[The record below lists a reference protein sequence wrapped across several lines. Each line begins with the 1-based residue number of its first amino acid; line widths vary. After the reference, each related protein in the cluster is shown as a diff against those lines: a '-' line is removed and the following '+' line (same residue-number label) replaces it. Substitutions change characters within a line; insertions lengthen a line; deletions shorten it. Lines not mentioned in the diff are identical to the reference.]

1 MERGFFRRDRMEKLS
16 TERKSESMSRSHSQ
30 ELLDSSSASSVSV
43 FADHSEGQNRNF
55 QKTGEYSPRASMD
68 EALKSEAAFIQ
79 YLSSIP
85 PSEHHRSAD
94 SMTTRTRSPAAPPTV
109 SKVGL
114 DHLDNLCKLME
125 QLSELRDTNSKLQK
139 RVQYLEDLKT
149 LHDMHKEIC
158 EAGAYASEDV
168 PKPGLYPLKK
178 SATESNCPRKE
189 SGYSRSPSKYL
200 SRRSRQQ
207 QPESQRRGRSK
218 SVGHEDLNEDSKSR
232 RLFPKWS
239 RVKEAFGW
247 ESERKNSIKAKSE
260 SGSSLTNRRR
270 SDESSRL
277 TYRHPSSHT
286 WYQNYPSIHSSME
299 DIHEEFEGRWKK
311 MSVSSEKFS
320 DHLDIPH
327 EALRRQKSTPSP
339 GSEKIPS
346 SRDTDLKPKSFTI
359 ERDSYRSQ
367 DFSKFEKEDGKR
379 GKSPWG
385 RVKTIIERHRDS
397 IKRRSLRHEP
407 SATDLASAFSK
418 ISEDSVD
425 FKDDPDELE
434 STSKP
439 SGAPTIS
446 RRKANKPG
454 FLALEP
460 EMDQEYPRTP
470 NSSPVLQRKS
480 KWTRMT
486 KALKGKREDEK
497 DSLSTP
503 TSPNNQNDGH
513 FTFNAIEEL
522 SPSSYGE
529 EREISRVGSDSHVH
543 QLALSVPPTDLM
555 LQLQRN
561 LSEDF
566 HRKIQ
571 EWDRIRA
578 CGNTSCSPQWER
590 KPSDT
595 WKSRKKSERQE
606 DKTVKPKIKDLTWL
620 EKELQKVEKEKQ
632 RLSKERLKYEQRAMR
647 LEKLR
652 ETVLGTTN
660 SKREVL
666 VKTSA
671 GEFRFEGISD
681 AFTKKLYEWETKKG
695 VGMEYSTIALLNSS
709 KQMSQGSSGTMQRM
723 LSKSE
728 SSIAD
733 IGLNSSNS
741 LQSTKIS
748 DAAEGDKQNHL
759 SRADSEPDLSTLAA
773 AFGGSLAVSASVQDC
788 VEVEVASPDGHK
800 DSDDELDKERKGSE
814 TYYSL
819 LEENVLLL
827 ERLKEKEE
835 ICRRLEKDLEILD
848 EKMEEMNIHHSEETQ
863 RYREKLWELHQQ
875 GASPREVLCCRRTME
890 QLRQRIEALERWTRK
905 LKSERETVE
914 VNFRHHSKEQENM
927 TLDLL
932 ERMRELQAVGSSAT
946 EAESRPF
953 SRMDADTIERLQD
966 LSAQLAK
973 QTQELQETLGRK
985 TLQIRQLK
993 WELLHRDLSTVKLE
1007 TERHNHSAQKKRSKY
1022 AHWRSRSSEEPSSAF
1037 PQKTDAID
1045 RTAASPDAYCIS
1057 SSVEEFQATDLAHTV
1072 QQLSKEVQKLTC
1084 ATSNSSLSKCWPE
1097 EQLYTSV
1104 TISPKDVETCR
1115 NHKKGPIKL
1124 ASKRITVRRNSADNS
1139 SLLSTD
1145 DSRFKGERSSSHSDD
1160 SSDEYYSRICYSSG
1174 LKANITNNSEAER
1187 LLMSYGENPPRTQ
1200 RKKKLQKV
1208 SKLNSSLGRRRAN
1221 TFHTNRDLQKPTIGE
1236 NIPQKCHSF
1245 RVPRENYNDESA
1257 IIKTPYFRRKLLTRN
1272 FPVCAESDNTSN
1284 IKIFRESLLFGS
1296 ETDKVDFRI
1305 DDNNMIREVASDSK
1319 IPLTTKVKK
1328 YSDPSNE
1335 KSNRKLPVRSMSDKT
1350 RNETAAEKENLQKRR
1365 SKKRLKPPNLNI
1377 AVKDNVTKLDAAEIF
1392 SQDDSLQSNT
1402 TKEIASQNVSTFNQK
1417 EHASSEKKFETL
1429 QSEIPSITIQFP
1441 KRKHRK
1447 PLIIEDGAT
1456 DEQSVTIVVPKKRSL
1471 SSECDSSISESS
1483 PREEPKI
1490 QHSDK
1495 TNNST
1500 YLSTAKDSLSPSDK
1514 DSLLLSS
1521 NTKNNTSSIGSIQ
1534 LMKLVSLDNFDNPF
1548 DQNKIF
1554 TLKNYKQNESQARK
1568 RKAQDG
1574 DISDKNSPTEEMVD
1588 IINAGQQQ
1596 AFREES
1602 HPLAKSSTT
1611 GIEHINSESSPIST
1625 NYIKSPSAP
1634 QLDWRKAC
1642 AKKISRT
1649 GAPNVRTLI
1658 ERYNQKVIESQSGKS
1673 PSSSNVSS
1681 PITLRKISTPVN
1693 SSCSKQ
1699 YVAHFSSTPST
1710 PTASPICT
1718 SLAFKSGN
1726 FTKSPQS
1733 SPSSDVRSEA
1743 LKKAREYFIASPQL
1757 SIQNSPE
1764 TKRTGETSQKSPESA
1779 WAASEREAFALQKKR
1794 SDEDRLSHSS
1804 MDSMN
1809 LVMLRAGESCR
1820 ESRLPKK
1827 LADAQKIE
1835 MVERPNLKASKS
1847 LSSSSLFKAVLHSD
1861 FKVPTNLLK
1870 LKRSKRKK
1878 DMSTVTELC
1887 RQSLLLTSET
1897 APNILAPTAH
1907 KSCPSSPELKSKT
1920 TKPNWLQR
1928 NIFRH
1933 RQ

>member
-1 MERGFFRRDRMEKLS
+1 
-16 TERKSESMSRSHSQ
+16 
-30 ELLDSSSASSVSV
+30 
-43 FADHSEGQNRNF
+43 
-55 QKTGEYSPRASMD
+55 MD

-94 SMTTRTRSPAAPPTV
+94 SMTTRTRSPAAQPAV

-158 EAGAYASEDV
+158 EAGEYASEETD
-168 PKPGLYPLKK
+168 KPGPYPLTK
-178 SATESNCPRKE
+178 SATESSCPRKE
-189 SGYSRSPSKYL
+189 GGYSRSPSKYL

-218 SVGHEDLNEDSKSR
+218 SVGHENLNEDSKSR
-232 RLFPKWS
+232 RLFPNWS

-260 SGSSLTNRRR
+260 SGNNLTTRRR
-270 SDESSRL
+270 SDESSRQ
-277 TYRHPSSHT
+277 TYRHPGSPT
-286 WYQNYPSIHSSME
+286 WYQNYPSIHSSVE

-311 MSVSSEKFS
+311 MSVVSEKYS
-320 DHLDIPH
+320 EHLDIPH

-346 SRDTDLKPKSFTI
+346 CRDTDMKPKSFTI

-407 SATDLASAFSK
+407 SATDLATAFNK
-418 ISEDSVD
+418 IAEDSLD
-425 FKDDPDELE
+425 FKDDPDDLEL
-434 STSKP
+434 TSKP
-439 SGAPTIS
+439 SGTARPS

-454 FLALEP
+454 LIVLEP
-460 EMDQEYPRTP
+460 EVEQGCPRTP

-486 KALKGKREDEK
+486 KALKGKREGEK
-497 DSLSTP
+497 DSVSTP
-503 TSPNNQNDGH
+503 TSPNNQLDGH
-513 FTFNAIEEL
+513 FTFDAIDER
-522 SPSSYGE
+522 SPSPYGE
-529 EREISRVGSDSHVH
+529 DREMTRVGSDSHVH
-543 QLALSVPPTDLM
+543 QLALAVPPTELM
-555 LQLQRN
+555 IQLQRN

-571 EWDRIRA
+571 EWDRMRA
-578 CGNTSCSPQWER
+578 CGNTSCSPQWDR

-595 WKSRKKSERQE
+595 WKSRKKSERPE
-606 DKTVKPKIKDLTWL
+606 DKAVKPKIKDLTWL

-652 ETVLGTTN
+652 ETVLGASN
-660 SKREVL
+660 NKREVL

-681 AFTKKLYEWETKKG
+681 AFTKKLYEWETKRG

-709 KQMSQGSSGTMQRM
+709 KLMSQGGSSGTMQRM

-733 IGLNSSNS
+733 FGLNSSNS
-741 LQSTKIS
+741 LPSVKLS
-748 DAAEGDKQNHL
+748 DSADGDRQNHL
-759 SRADSEPDLSTLAA
+759 SRADSEPDLSTLTA
-773 AFGGSLAVSASVQDC
+773 AFGSNLAASASMHQTRDFL
-788 VEVEVASPDGHK
+788 EDEIASPDGLK
-800 DSDDELDKERKGSE
+800 DSDDDLEKERKGSE

-827 ERLKEKEE
+827 DRLKEKED

-848 EKMEEMNIHHSEETQ
+848 EKMEEMNTHHSKETQ

-905 LKSERETVE
+905 LRSERETVE
-914 VNFRHHSKEQENM
+914 VNFRHHSKEQESM

-932 ERMRELQAVGSSAT
+932 ERMRELQVVGSSTA
-946 EAESRPF
+946 ESESRPF
-953 SRMDADTIERLQD
+953 SRLDSDAIERLQD
-966 LSAQLAK
+966 ISSQLAK
-973 QTQELQETLGRK
+973 QTHDLQETLCRK
-985 TLQIRQLK
+985 TRQIRQLK
-993 WELLHRDLSTVKLE
+993 WELLHRDLSTVKME
-1007 TERHNHSAQKKRSKY
+1007 TERHSHSAQKKRSKY
-1022 AHWRSRSSEEPSSAF
+1022 AHWRSRSSEEPCSVS
-1037 PQKTDAID
+1037 PQKSDPID
-1045 RTAASPDAYCIS
+1045 PTVATADTYCIS

-1072 QQLSKEVQKLTC
+1072 QQLSEEVQKLTC
-1084 ATSNSSLSKCWPE
+1084 ATSTASLTKCCQDE
-1097 EQLYTSV
+1097 NVYTSV
-1104 TISPKDVETCR
+1104 TITPKDFETSR
-1115 NHKKGPIKL
+1115 SHKKVSIKP

-1145 DSRFKGERSSSHSDD
+1145 DSRLRERSSSHSGD
-1160 SSDEYYSRICYSSG
+1160 SSDEYYSRVCYSAG
-1174 LKANITNNSEAER
+1174 AKANVPNNSEAER

-1208 SKLNSSLGRRRAN
+1208 SKLNSSLGRRRSN
-1221 TFHTNRDLQKPTIGE
+1221 TFHTNRDLQKPTIIE
-1236 NIPQKCHSF
+1236 NVPQKCHSF
-1245 RVPRENYNDESA
+1245 RVPRENYNEGTP
-1257 IIKTPYFRRKLLTRN
+1257 IIKTPYFRRKLQTPNSTVRTH
-1272 FPVCAESDNTSN
+1272 SDHGSSMKMFQENLS
-1284 IKIFRESLLFGS
+1284 FRVEA
-1296 ETDKVDFRI
+1296 DKDFRNEHKNI
-1305 DDNNMIREVASDSK
+1305 IREAASDSK
-1319 IPLTTKVKK
+1319 IPLILKVRKFPD
-1328 YSDPSNE
+1328 SSGE
-1335 KSNRKLPVRSMSDKT
+1335 KANRKLPVRSMSDKT
-1350 RNETAAEKENLQKRR
+1350 KSEAATEKENLQKRR
-1365 SKKRLKPPNLNI
+1365 SKKRLKAPNLS
-1377 AVKDNVTKLDAAEIF
+1377 APLKDDSITPDVIESLIQE
-1392 SQDDSLQSNT
+1392 DSLQSNRLKT
-1402 TKEIASQNVSTFNQK
+1402 ILNQK
-1417 EHASSEKKFETL
+1417 DPGSSKKKSEASP
-1429 QSEIPSITIQFP
+1429 SEIHNDKTEIPTITIQFP

-1447 PLIIEDGAT
+1447 PLNIDEGTI

-1483 PREEPKI
+1483 PREEPKM

-1495 TNNST
+1495 TTNSSESSVQKN
-1500 YLSTAKDSLSPSDK
+1500 LLAPSNTDP
-1514 DSLLLSS
+1514 LLLSS
-1521 NTKNNTSSIGSIQ
+1521 TSRNNASSIGNIQ
-1534 LMKLVSLDNFDNPF
+1534 LMTLVSLESFDNPF
-1548 DQNKIF
+1548 DPNK
-1554 TLKNYKQNESQARK
+1554 TPAQKDLKQNESQARK

-1574 DISDKNSPTEEMVD
+1574 EVSDKNSPTEEMFD
-1588 IINAGQQQ
+1588 MLNAGQQQ
-1596 AFREES
+1596 SFRDEFRN
-1602 HPLAKSSTT
+1602 LAKSSTT
-1611 GIEHINSESSPIST
+1611 AIEHGNLENTPPPT

-1634 QLDWRKAC
+1634 QLDWRKTC
-1642 AKKISRT
+1642 AKKISRS

-1658 ERYNQKVIESQSGKS
+1658 ERYNQKVVEIQTGKS

-1681 PITLRKISTPVN
+1681 PTTLRKTSTPVN
-1693 SSCSKQ
+1693 SSCPQ
-1699 YVAHFSSTPST
+1699 QFVPHFSSTPNT
-1710 PTASPICT
+1710 PTTSPSHT
-1718 SLAFKSGN
+1718 SLDFKTRD
-1726 FTKSPQS
+1726 FPRSPPS
-1733 SPSSDVRSEA
+1733 SPSSVARSEA
-1743 LKKAREYFIASPQL
+1743 LKKAREQFIASPQL

-1764 TKRTGETSQKSPESA
+1764 MQRTDDETSRNIPQKSPDSPWAGPES
-1779 WAASEREAFALQKKR
+1779 EEFPLQRTK
-1794 SDEDRLSHSS
+1794 SDEDQMSHSS

-1820 ESRLPKK
+1820 ESRQPKK
-1827 LADAQKIE
+1827 SVDSHKGESA
-1835 MVERPNLKASKS
+1835 ERHNLKASKS

-1861 FKVPTNLLK
+1861 FKVPANLLK
-1870 LKRSKRKK
+1870 LKRSRRKK

-1887 RQSLLLTSET
+1887 RQSLLLTSED
-1897 APNILAPTAH
+1897 APNILGPASH

-1920 TKPNWLQR
+1920 AKPNWLQR

-1933 RQ
+1933 K